1 MCLAFLEVAS
11 IKNIFLSEGTGNIEY
26 MFFNI
31 QLKRFQ
37 LYK

>member
-26 MFFNI
+26 IEYMFFNI
-31 QLKRFQ
+31 
-37 LYK
+37 